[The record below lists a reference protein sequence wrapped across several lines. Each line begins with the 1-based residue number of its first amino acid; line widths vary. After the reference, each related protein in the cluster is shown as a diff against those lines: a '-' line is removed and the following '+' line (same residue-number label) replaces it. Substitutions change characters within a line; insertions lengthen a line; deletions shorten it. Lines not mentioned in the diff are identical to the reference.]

1 MTSAPSI
8 CRNVIFL
15 GKKLLNVERK
25 LLYLGIFGQEPKKP
39 LYCGILHQHPQIFP
53 NTKFRPKI
61 KIHKFGAKISL
72 IGYFG
77 PEFQKANAVF

>member
-1 MTSAPSI
+1 M
-8 CRNVIFL
+8 
-15 GKKLLNVERK
+15 
-25 LLYLGIFGQEPKKP
+25 GIFGQVPKKP

-77 PEFQKANAVF
+77 PEFHKANAVF